1 MCSAP
6 SLHQKVMKLDETT
19 QDREMEEGCEIM
31 RQRTKSTHAANL
43 KSRK

>member
-6 SLHQKVMKLDETT
+6 SLHQKVMKLDEMT

-31 RQRTKSTHAANL
+31 
-43 KSRK
+43 